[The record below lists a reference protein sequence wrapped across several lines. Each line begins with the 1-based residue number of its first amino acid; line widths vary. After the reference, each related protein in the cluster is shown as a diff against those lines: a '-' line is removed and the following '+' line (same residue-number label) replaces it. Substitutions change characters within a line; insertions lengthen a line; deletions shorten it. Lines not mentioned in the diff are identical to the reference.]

1 MENIFNGK
9 VAVVTGA
16 GSGIGEAAA
25 VLYAR
30 YGAKVIVSDIQEA
43 GGTATVAAIEAAGGQ
58 AHFIQADVS
67 DAAACEM
74 LIRKSA
80 EKYGAVDIAFNNAGI
95 GGEINP
101 VADMSLEAWHKVI
114 NVNLNSVF
122 YCMKY
127 ELQQMTRQGS
137 GVIVNMSSILGKV
150 AFANSAAYVAA
161 KHGVVGLSQN
171 AAVEYAKQGIRVNV
185 VGPAFINTPLLSALD
200 ENVKKALVQ
209 MHPAGRLGE
218 AGEVAELVI
227 WLSSDK
233 ASFVTGNYYAV
244 DGGYLAV

>member
-9 VAVVTGA
+9 TAVVTGA
-16 GSGIGEAAA
+16 GSGIGQAAA
-25 VLYAR
+25 ILYAK
-30 YGAKVIVSDIQEA
+30 YGAKVIVSDIGEA
-43 GGTATVAAIEAAGGQ
+43 GAMETVATIEKDGGQ
-58 AHFIQADVS
+58 AFFIQADVS

-74 LIRKSA
+74 LVKKAVEQFGS
-80 EKYGAVDIAFNNAGI
+80 VDIAFNNAGI

-127 ELQQMTRQGS
+127 ELQQMLKQGN

-171 AAVEYAKQGIRVNV
+171 AAVEYAQKGIRVNA
-185 VGPAFINTPLLSALD
+185 VGPAFINTPLLGALD
-200 ENVKKALVQ
+200 ENVKKVLVQ
-209 MHPAGRLGE
+209 MHPLGRLGE
-218 AGEVAELVI
+218 SNEVAELVI